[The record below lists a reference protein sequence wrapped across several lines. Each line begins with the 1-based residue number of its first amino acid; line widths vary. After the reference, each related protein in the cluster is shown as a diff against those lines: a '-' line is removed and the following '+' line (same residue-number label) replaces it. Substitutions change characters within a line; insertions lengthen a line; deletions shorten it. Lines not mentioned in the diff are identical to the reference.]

1 MSGAI
6 STAMITTIVSFLP
19 VFTMEAQEGKMF
31 SPLAYTKTYALASAF
46 VLGLI
51 LLPSLSYWLFSIKIH
66 SRQIRKILNYLLIVA
81 GIALLIIYGSIP
93 AIGLTAVGVNNLL
106 SGYWKKPQMSTYIN
120 IGITLFV
127 TIYYLSEEWLPMGPQ
142 RDARQYIVRGG
153 LRSHHPKHP
162 VAARY
167 LL

>member
-1 MSGAI
+1 
-6 STAMITTIVSFLP
+6 
-19 VFTMEAQEGKMF
+19 MEAQEGKMF

-106 SGYWKKPQMSTYIN
+106 SGY
-120 IGITLFV
+120 
-127 TIYYLSEEWLPMGPQ
+127 
-142 RDARQYIVRGG
+142 
-153 LRSHHPKHP
+153 
-162 VAARY
+162 
-167 LL
+167 

>member
-1 MSGAI
+1 M
-6 STAMITTIVSFLP
+6 
-19 VFTMEAQEGKMF
+19 
-31 SPLAYTKTYALASAF
+31 
-46 VLGLI
+46 
-51 LLPSLSYWLFSIKIH
+51 
-66 SRQIRKILNYLLIVA
+66 A

-127 TIYYLSEEWLPMGPQ
+127 TIDGAAK

>member
-66 SRQIRKILNYLLIVA
+66 SRLIRKILNYLLIVA
-81 GIALLIIYGSIP
+81 GIALLIIYLRF
-93 AIGLTAVGVNNLL
+93 A
-106 SGYWKKPQMSTYIN
+106 
-120 IGITLFV
+120 
-127 TIYYLSEEWLPMGPQ
+127 SEDY
-142 RDARQYIVRGG
+142 R
-153 LRSHHPKHP
+153 
-162 VAARY
+162 
-167 LL
+167 